1 MNQMN
6 AQQGMMV
13 NQMPMQNQMNPQ
25 MQNNM
30 QPMQQRGLP
39 MTMNQQ
45 FAGPRGQPSNY
56 MNQNPSPSIPSPT
69 IGPGSSQGYLIVF
82 QYESVK

>member
-1 MNQMN
+1 MNP
-6 AQQGMMV
+6 QQGMMV

-39 MTMNQQ
+39 MAMNQQ

-56 MNQNPSPSIPSPT
+56 MNQNQPLT
-69 IGPGSSQGYLIVF
+69 GQSQTVNLGVP
-82 QYESVK
+82 QGN